1 MIISFLHGVESKGQ
15 AMLKLFHGL
24 KVSQKLMLISV
35 FFMIPDTVLLCLF
48 LFSINAN
55 IRFAEW
61 ERSGNE
67 YQRPLESLLEHLPS
81 HLLIA
86 RQSATDKR
94 RPSAELA
101 ILEGHIDVIL
111 RTLEATDGRL
121 GAQLQF
127 TDEGLVKR
135 KREHCRVQT
144 LKVEWQNLKSNL
156 ATLGPAELTE
166 QHLHLIADVRTMITH
181 VGDTSNLILDPDL
194 DSYYLMDVTLLAL
207 PQMQDRLATVT
218 AFGEAAL
225 RRQTISKQERTQLAV
240 YAALLKEAD
249 LDRIVSSTQTALNE
263 DANFY
268 GTSES
273 LRRRIPPALQ
283 EFTSAAEKFI
293 QQASRLGET
302 ERPEV
307 APEEFLAAGTQ
318 ARAASFTLWK
328 AANEELDALLDKRID
343 HYRAR
348 RARSLILTALALT
361 AAVCFVTFI
370 THSISGPLQR
380 QAADLR
386 QSNGALQAEV
396 QERQRVE
403 AALRTAE
410 EKYRGIFE
418 NAVEGI
424 FQSTAEGRYLVA
436 NPTLARIYGYES
448 AAELEADL
456 TDIGARLYVDS
467 SRRAEF
473 QRQVG
478 QFGQVHRFESQAYRK
493 DGSVI
498 WISEHARAVRDA
510 SGALLYYEGTVE
522 DITERKRNETEL
534 EKVHK
539 ELVEASR
546 LAGMAEV
553 ATGVLHNVGNVLNS
567 VNVSA
572 NFVTD
577 KLRKS
582 KLADLPKIAALL
594 RENAADLGRFIT
606 SDPKGKQLPGYIGQ
620 LADHLTNEQET
631 LVKKMDLL
639 RQHLDHIK
647 EIVAMQ
653 QSYAKVSGVTESI
666 QITDLVEDA
675 LRLNAGALSRHQVE
689 VRREYDTMLAIL
701 VDKHKVLQILVN
713 LIRNAKY
720 ACDESGRV
728 DKQLTLRTA
737 NDEGR
742 VRIAVI
748 DNGVGI
754 PPENLIRIFNHGFT
768 TRKDGHGFGLH
779 SGALAAKEMGGS
791 LHVRS
796 DGPGRGATFTLELPT
811 QLRKAA

>member
-1 MIISFLHGVESKGQ
+1 
-15 AMLKLFHGL
+15 MLRFFHRL

-48 LFSINAN
+48 LFSINDN

-61 ERSGNE
+61 EKYGNE
-67 YQRPLESLLEHLPS
+67 YQRPLENLLEHLPN

-86 RQSATDKR
+86 RRSNVDQSPHST
-94 RPSAELA
+94 ELA
-101 ILEGHIDVIL
+101 TIQEQIDLGL
-111 RTLEATDGRL
+111 RTLETTDAKL
-121 GAQLQF
+121 GVKLQF
-127 TDEGLVKR
+127 TDEGLAKR
-135 KREHCRVQT
+135 KREHCRVQ
-144 LKVEWQNLKSNL
+144 NLKAEWEALKRNL

-166 QHLHLIADVRTMITH
+166 QHLHLVTDVRTMITH
-181 VGDTSNLILDPDL
+181 VGDSSNLILDPDL

-207 PQMQDRLATVT
+207 PQMQDRLATVIT
-218 AFGEAAL
+218 FGETAL
-225 RRQTISKQERTQLAV
+225 KRQPISKQERTQLAV

-249 LDRIVSSTQTALNE
+249 LDRIVGSTQTALNE

-273 LRRRIPPALQ
+273 LHRRLTTALQ
-283 EFTSAAEKFI
+283 EFSAAAEAFI
-293 QQASRLGET
+293 RLAVRLDEAEQA
-302 ERPEV
+302 EV
-307 APEEFLAAGTQ
+307 RSEEFLAAGSR
-318 ARAASFTLWK
+318 ARAASFALWK
-328 AANEELDALLDKRID
+328 IADEELDVLVTKRID
-343 HYRAR
+343 HYHTR
-348 RARSLILTALALT
+348 RARSLILTALALA
-361 AAVCFVTFI
+361 AAVSFVAFI
-370 THSISGPLQR
+370 THSISSPLQR

-386 QSNGALQAEV
+386 ESNGALQAEV

-403 AALRTAE
+403 VALRAAE

-424 FQSTAEGRYLVA
+424 FQSTADGCYLVV

-456 TDIGARLYVDS
+456 RDIGSSLYVDS
-467 SRRAEF
+467 TRRAEF
-473 QRQVG
+473 KRQVE
-478 QFGQVHRFESQAYRK
+478 QFDQVHRFESQVYRK
-493 DGSVI
+493 DRTVI
-498 WISEHARAVRDA
+498 WISEHARAVRDTT
-510 SGALLYYEGTVE
+510 GALLYYEGTVE
-522 DITERKRNETEL
+522 DITERKRNEAEL

-539 ELVEASR
+539 ELVDASR

-572 NFVTD
+572 NFVAE

-582 KLADLPKIAALL
+582 KLADLPKIAVLL
-594 RENAADLGRFIT
+594 DENAASLAHFVT

-620 LADHLTNEQET
+620 LADHLTKEQEI
-631 LVKKMDLL
+631 LLNKMDLL
-639 RQHLDHIK
+639 RQHLDHMK

-653 QSYAKVSGVTESI
+653 QSYAKVSGVAELI

-675 LRLNAGALSRHQVE
+675 LRLNAGALVRHHVE
-689 VRREYDTMLAIL
+689 VRREYDTMPAIL
-701 VDKHKVLQILVN
+701 LDKHKVLQILVN

-720 ACDESGRV
+720 ACAESDRA
-728 DKQLTLRTA
+728 DRQLTLRVT
-737 NDEGR
+737 NDDER
-742 VRIAVI
+742 VRVEVI

-779 SGALAAKEMGGS
+779 SGALAAKEMGGA

-796 DGPGRGATFTLELPT
+796 DGLGRGAIFTLELPT